1 MKDQIPDEIKQQRL
15 DTIMRRQLDISLEM
29 NREKI
34 GKILEVLV
42 EERDEDGSYVGR
54 TRYDSS

>member
-1 MKDQIPDEIKQQRL
+1 
-15 DTIMRRQLDISLEM
+15 M

-42 EERDEDGSYVGR
+42 EERDKDGSYVGR
-54 TRYDSS
+54 TRCDAPEIEQFRHIHLR